1 MQKKIKEQECLLT
14 KEKINDDQ
22 KYSTSVEMY

>member
-14 KEKINDDQ
+14 KEKINYDQ